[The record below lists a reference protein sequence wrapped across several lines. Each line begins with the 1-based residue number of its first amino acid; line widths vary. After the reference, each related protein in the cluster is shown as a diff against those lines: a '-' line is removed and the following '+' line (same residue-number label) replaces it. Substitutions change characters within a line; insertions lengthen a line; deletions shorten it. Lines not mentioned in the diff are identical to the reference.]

1 MKKFLFFILILMI
14 SGTLFSSEVLND
26 SKNVVKP
33 QTTSQNLFSPGKE
46 AQADQ
51 LSDDLN
57 GEEEEYSLK
66 KETGNSRFKNA
77 VSGIN
82 KKLGPIADLFS
93 NTYFYMG
100 LGFVILIGIFI
111 GNHLKKTGY
120 LKKTPRYSWMAIF
133 SFILVMA
140 GLVCGLI
147 GLWPL
152 LTTFGIIGLVL
163 GTVSYHLIKQSKG
176 DLKGKGFAIASNII
190 GNLEVIAVLIFLML
204 FAGFGG

>member
-26 SKNVVKP
+26 SKNEVKP
-33 QTTSQNLFSPGKE
+33 QTTSQNLFLSDKL

-57 GEEEEYSLK
+57 GGEEYSLK
-66 KETGNSRFKNA
+66 KETGNSKFKNA
-77 VSGIN
+77 VRRIT

-152 LTTFGIIGLVL
+152 FTTFGIIGLVL

-190 GNLEVIAVLIFLML
+190 GNLEVIAVLIFLIL